1 MALTLLEICQKIAN
15 DLDSDNFNSISD
27 TIEAQ
32 QMAVIVQ
39 DTYYELFDNRTW
51 PYSGRFIQMT
61 GLGDINHPTHL
72 LIPDDV
78 VEWEFIKYDVRTSV
92 SARQQYLDILFRKPK
107 DFIEL
112 TNTRNSLDSNTQVV
126 TDFGGAK
133 LLIRNDHG
141 PSWWTTF
148 DDRYI
153 VFDALDNVVD
163 STIQQSKV
171 QAYGYKRPIITLT
184 DTFEF
189 TPDILPQQFY
199 SLLIAESK
207 SAASLK
213 LRQIADTKEEQKA
226 RRQRFSASQ
235 EKLSRSERD
244 RGIPNFGRPNS
255 GNRSTFRIT

>member
-1 MALTLLEICQKIAN
+1 MALTILDVVQKILN
-15 DLDSDNFNSISD
+15 DIDSDLVNSISD
-27 TIEAQ
+27 TVEASQ
-32 QMAVIVQ
+32 AAEIVR
-39 DTYYELFDNRTW
+39 DTYYEMFDNRTW

-61 GLGDINHPTHL
+61 GLGDTSHPTHI

-78 VEWEFIKYDVRTSV
+78 VEWEFIKYDIRTDI
-92 SARQQYLDILFRKPK
+92 AGRQQYQDILFREPK

-112 TNTRNSLDSNTQVV
+112 TNIRNSLDSSTQVV

-133 LLIRNDHG
+133 LLIRNDHR

-153 VFDALDNVVD
+153 VFDSFDNNID
-163 STIQQSKV
+163 STIQQSKI
-171 QAYGYKRPIITLT
+171 QAYGYKRPVITLT

-189 TPDILPQQFY
+189 TSDILPQRFY

-213 LRQIADTKEEQKA
+213 LRQMADTKEEQKA

-235 EKLSRSERD
+235 ERLSRSERD

-255 GNRSTFRIT
+255 GKRSTFRLT